1 MSMKVF
7 VTQKL
12 AGDYLDRLSE
22 KYEVEVWPERE
33 ISRKDL
39 LRKVRGVD
47 AILSLLTE
55 RIDAEVM
62 EEAGENLK
70 VISNCAVGFDNIEVI
85 EATRRGIVVTNTPA
99 ALSESVAEHVM
110 ALMLAVMRRIVE
122 GDKFVRSGKFR
133 GWEPDLMVG
142 MTLRRKV
149 LGVVGMGRI
158 GEWTARLG
166 YGLGM
171 KIIYYS
177 RSRNLDI
184 EKECKAEYKEKLDDL
199 LREADVVSLSVPLN
213 KETEGM
219 IGRRELLLMKKTS
232 VLINTARGS
241 VVNEKELINVLK
253 EKRIGGAGLDVF
265 ENESRVNTSLFKL
278 DNVVLTPHIASATNE
293 ARELMAEMAVLNIMK
308 TLAGEEPEGLVNEEV
323 WCRARVHKC

>member
-1 MSMKVF
+1 MKVF

-12 AGDYLDRLSE
+12 AGDYVDKLVE
-22 KYEVEVWPERE
+22 KHEVEVWPERE

-39 LRKVRGVD
+39 LRKVKGVD

-62 EEAGENLK
+62 EKAGENLK
-70 VISNCAVGFDNIEVI
+70 VISNCAVGFDNVEVS

-99 ALSESVAEHVM
+99 ALSESVAEHAI
-110 ALMLAVMRRIVE
+110 ALMLTVMRRIVE
-122 GDKFVRSGKFR
+122 GDKYVRSGKFK

-142 MTLRRKV
+142 MTVRRKV

-158 GEWTARLG
+158 GEWMTRLA

-171 KIIYYS
+171 KVIYHS
-177 RSRNLDI
+177 RSRNVDI
-184 EKECKAEYKEKLDDL
+184 EKECKSEYKEKLDEL
-199 LREADVVSLSVPLN
+199 LKEADVISLNVPLN

-219 IGRRELLLMKKTS
+219 IGKKELMMMKKTA
-232 VLINTARGS
+232 VLINTARGA
-241 VVNEKELINVLK
+241 VVKENELIEMLK
-253 EKRIGGAGLDVF
+253 EGRIAGAGLDVF
-265 ENESRVNTSLFKL
+265 EDESRVNTGLFKL

-293 ARELMAEMAVLNIMK
+293 ARELMAEMAVNNILR

>member
-1 MSMKVF
+1 MKVF

-12 AGDYLDRLSE
+12 AGDFVDRLAE
-22 KYEVEVWPERE
+22 KYEVVVWPGRE

-62 EEAGENLK
+62 EKAGENLK
-70 VISNCAVGFDNIEVI
+70 IISNCAVGFDNVEVS

-99 ALSESVAEHVM
+99 ALSESVAEHAI
-110 ALMLAVMRRIVE
+110 ALMLTVMRRIVE
-122 GDKFVRSGKFR
+122 GDKYVRSGKFK

-142 MTLRRKV
+142 MTVRRKV

-171 KIIYYS
+171 KVIYYS
-177 RSRNLDI
+177 RSRSVDV
-184 EKECKAEYKEKLDDL
+184 EKECKGEYKEKLDEL
-199 LREADVVSLSVPLN
+199 LKEADVISLNVPLN

-219 IGRRELLLMKKTS
+219 IGKKELMMMKKTA
-232 VLINTARGS
+232 VLINTARGA
-241 VVNEKELINVLK
+241 VVKENELIEMLK
-253 EKRIGGAGLDVF
+253 EGRIAGAGLDVF
-265 ENESRVNTSLFKL
+265 EDESRVNTGLFKL

-293 ARELMAEMAVLNIMK
+293 ARELMAEMAVNNILR

>member
-1 MSMKVF
+1 MKVF

-12 AGDYLDRLSE
+12 AGDFVDKLAE
-22 KYEVEVWPERE
+22 KHEVEVWPERD

-62 EEAGENLK
+62 EKAGENLK
-70 VISNCAVGFDNIEVI
+70 IISNCAVGFDNVEVT

-99 ALSESVAEHVM
+99 ALPESVAEHVV

-122 GDKFVRSGKFR
+122 GDKYVRSGKFK

-171 KIIYYS
+171 KIIYHS
-177 RSRNLDI
+177 RSRNVDV
-184 EKECKAEYKEKLDDL
+184 EKECKGEYKERLDDL
-199 LREADVVSLSVPLN
+199 LKEADVVSLNLHMSN
-213 KETEGM
+213 ETKRM
-219 IGRRELLLMKKTS
+219 IGKK
-232 VLINTARGS
+232 
-241 VVNEKELINVLK
+241 
-253 EKRIGGAGLDVF
+253 
-265 ENESRVNTSLFKL
+265 
-278 DNVVLTPHIASATNE
+278 
-293 ARELMAEMAVLNIMK
+293 
-308 TLAGEEPEGLVNEEV
+308 
-323 WCRARVHKC
+323 